1 MSPFVSSLFLGAY
14 IFKQSHCYSFSGI
27 PERKEKWVQLQI
39 HHGLTGTLKMIYIFK
54 QDTHFQR

>member
-1 MSPFVSSLFLGAY
+1 MGAY
-14 IFKQSHCYSFSGI
+14 IFKQPHCYSFSGI

-39 HHGLTGTLKMIYIFK
+39 HHGLTGTLKMIYVFK